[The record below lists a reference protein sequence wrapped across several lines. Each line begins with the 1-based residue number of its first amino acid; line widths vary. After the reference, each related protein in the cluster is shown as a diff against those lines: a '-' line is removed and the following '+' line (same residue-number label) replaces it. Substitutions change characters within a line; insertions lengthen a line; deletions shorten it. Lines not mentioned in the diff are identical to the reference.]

1 MTRLFEKYRPET
13 LAEVVAQPKAVDT
26 IIRFK
31 DRGGLAGRAFW
42 ISGKSGQGKTTLA
55 KLIAYQ
61 IADPF
66 YTEHLDAGEL
76 TTGRLADLNRSL
88 SLYGAGGKTGRAVI
102 VDEAHGLKKAII
114 RALLVMLEQIPKH
127 VVWIFTTTNDGMSM
141 FEDDNIDASPLLSR
155 CDCISL
161 AQRDVAKPF
170 AERAR
175 EIAQAEG
182 LDGKPLTAYIRLVN
196 EKGGN
201 MRAVLNEIEA
211 GRMLE

>member
-1 MTRLFEKYRPET
+1 MRLFEKYRPET

-26 IIRFK
+26 IIRFQ

-61 IADPF
+61 VADPF
-66 YTEHLDAGEL
+66 YTEHFDAGEL
-76 TTGRLADLNRSL
+76 TASRLADLGRSL

-102 VDEAHGLKKAII
+102 CDEAHGLKKATI

-127 VVWIFTTTNDGMSM
+127 VVWIFTTTNEGMSM
-141 FEDDNIDASPLLSR
+141 FEDDNIDANPLLSR

-182 LDGKPLTAYIRLVN
+182 LDGKPLAAYIRLVN
-196 EKGGN
+196 DKGGN
-201 MRAVLNEIEA
+201 MRAVLNEIES
-211 GRMLE
+211 GKMLD